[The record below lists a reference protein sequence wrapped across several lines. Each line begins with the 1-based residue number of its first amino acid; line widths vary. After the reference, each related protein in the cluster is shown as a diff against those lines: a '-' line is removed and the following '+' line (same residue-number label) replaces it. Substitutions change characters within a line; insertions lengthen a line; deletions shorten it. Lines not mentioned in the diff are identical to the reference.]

1 MRYKSSDNKY
11 KGMKDS
17 SKTQRPAIRL
27 LEKETIELLKATLEE
42 PPVCRMEEMLYLA
55 YLNEDLKRI
64 RPEHIID
71 LRGISKKEITEI
83 LKKNEE
89 DAIRTPC
96 AFMMNGSVYI
106 AQLEKS
112 RKGGIR
118 SLRLL
123 KSVPLFN

>member
-1 MRYKSSDNKY
+1 
-11 KGMKDS
+11 
-17 SKTQRPAIRL
+17 
-27 LEKETIELLKATLEE
+27 
-42 PPVCRMEEMLYLA
+42 MEEMLYLA
-55 YLNEDLKRI
+55 YLTEDLKRI

-89 DAIRTPC
+89 DATPC